1 MNSENISENISESFL
16 YKLKFGKIVI
26 KVVGDVNLII

>member
-16 YKLKFGKIVI
+16 YKLKFGKIAI